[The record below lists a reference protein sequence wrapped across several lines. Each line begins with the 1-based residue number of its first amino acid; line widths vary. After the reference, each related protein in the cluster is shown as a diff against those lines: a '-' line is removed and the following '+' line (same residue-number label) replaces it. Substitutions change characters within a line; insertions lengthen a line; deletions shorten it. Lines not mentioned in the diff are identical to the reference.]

1 MGAKMGSLF
10 SDIGGAIGYASSGA
24 QRGRESRAAQDARD
38 QFGNLQTGV
47 DYHNVANPYGDPN
60 NPASQAALGALGDLG
75 AVSHG
80 TGLTPQEAGAL
91 QAAQLSNAQQ
101 QGGAVQ
107 AALENAQ
114 RSGALN
120 SGRAVAGELGAT
132 QGATNANAQA
142 GAEAAAA
149 SAAQRQQAMGQVG
162 QLGQSLTGQELQNAQ
177 YNAGQDVNAQQQNRQ
192 NELNKTLGIQSAD
205 ATTIGLNKDQAAGIQ
220 GLGKN
225 LGDAVGQIGSAVATG
240 GMSGL
245 TGMFGGK

>member
-1 MGAKMGSLF
+1 MGSLF
-10 SDIGGAIGYASSGA
+10 SDIGGAIGYAASGP

-80 TGLTPQEAGAL
+80 TGLTPQEASAL

-114 RSGALN
+114 RSGTLN

-132 QGATNANAQA
+132 QGAANANAQA

-177 YNAGQDVNAQQQNRQ
+177 YNAGQDVAAQEAARN
-192 NELNKTLGIQSAD
+192 NEARRAAGIQSAD
-205 ATTIGLNKDQAAGIQ
+205 ATTIGLNQDQAAQ
-220 GLGKN
+220 LSGLGSH
-225 LGDAVGQIGSAVATG
+225 LGDAAGQIGAAAATG
-240 GMSGL
+240 GLSGMAGL
-245 TGMFGGK
+245 KGMFGGK